1 MNYST
6 MDQETVNFISFMNN
20 MKESHF
26 SLSGSCFSLP
36 EHLIAQAAD
45 ETLPS
50 EAKAAVDDMHVQ
62 TSEFVSNQEFVL
74 KTATDAYTDTKDLE
88 NFKAEMRK
96 QKEEAKKKAAD
107 QIDAYYARMT
117 NIGIKNPKSR
127 KSIIFFAKTVGDF
140 LSNVF
145 GKIRDFVVKLTQKI
159 VKWFKKAF
167 QKVKSFFQGA
177 ASTVGNLFRNLFSKK
192 QREIEYYNFLILL
205 AYNTDISEVSCE
217 NTTSIASETTLT

>member
-20 MKESHF
+20 MKESHL

-74 KTATDAYTDTKDLE
+74 KTATDAYTDSKDLE

-96 QKEEAKKKAAD
+96 QKEEAKKISKLIKDNLKKVQASIQGDAVRVSAKSKDDLQAAM
-107 QIDAYYARMT
+107 QL
-117 NIGIKNPKSR
+117 IK
-127 KSIIFFAKTVGDF
+127 
-140 LSNVF
+140 
-145 GKIRDFVVKLTQKI
+145 
-159 VKWFKKAF
+159 
-167 QKVKSFFQGA
+167 
-177 ASTVGNLFRNLFSKK
+177 
-192 QREIEYYNFLILL
+192 
-205 AYNTDISEVSCE
+205 SEDWPMALQF
-217 NTTSIASETTLT
+217 NNYR